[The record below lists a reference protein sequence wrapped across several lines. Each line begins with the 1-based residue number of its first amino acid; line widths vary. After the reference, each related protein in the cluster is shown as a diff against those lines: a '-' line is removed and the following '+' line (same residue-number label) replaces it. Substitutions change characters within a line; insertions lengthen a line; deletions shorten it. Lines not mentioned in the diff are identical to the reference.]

1 MTWKRDG
8 AEVWLQV
15 KTVVLVVGLLVGIA
29 TALMSGQEESQEADL
44 TGGSDEIPDRPIGM
58 VKSAADQFSSVP
70 FKVGERLA
78 YRVSWLETLEAGTA
92 ELTVTSRDPKNSGAY
107 RLRVDARTTQA
118 VESSYSL
125 NFRISSIFD
134 LRLGASLEYRKSFE
148 EKKRVVRESIVFNP
162 LGRLAI
168 FVNSKKES
176 QVLPIEIGTQDPVSA
191 MYFVRSFGLKPGLRF
206 FFPIVEGG
214 KTYQIDVTVVGTEL
228 ISTGLGSFSTQR
240 VKAVFRNS
248 AGLLADSKMT
258 FWFTNDH
265 RRIPVLAV
273 VSLPLGSLLLELI
286 LIS

>member
-1 MTWKRDG
+1 M
-8 AEVWLQV
+8 
-15 KTVVLVVGLLVGIA
+15 GLLVGIA
-29 TALMSGQEESQEADL
+29 TGLMSGQEESREADL
-44 TGGSDEIPDRPIGM
+44 TEKTEKIADRPIGM
-58 VKSAADQFSSVP
+58 VKPVSDQFSSVP

-78 YRVSWLETLEAGTA
+78 YRVSWLETFEAGTA
-92 ELTVTSRDPKNSGAY
+92 ELTVTSRDPKKSGAY
-107 RLRVDARTTQA
+107 RLRLDARTTEA
-118 VESSYSL
+118 IESSYRL

-134 LRLGASLEYRKSFE
+134 LRLGASLEYRKFFE
-148 EKKRVVRESIVFNP
+148 EKKRIVRESIIFNP
-162 LGRLAI
+162 LGHLAM

-176 QVLPIEIGTQDPVSA
+176 QTLPIEIGTQDPVSA
-191 MYFVRSFGLKPGLRF
+191 MYFVRTLGLKPGLRF

-228 ISTGLGSFSTQR
+228 ISTGLGSFSAQR

-248 AGLLADSKMT
+248 AGFLADSKIT

-265 RRIPVLAV
+265 RRVPVLAV